1 MRGSNY
7 RLPAGSVPLVAMAAA
22 GLVLSACAEPQP
34 AKEIVPYDK
43 SVSQWVDDTEAN
55 LVNSWGIPS
64 KSHAMETGGR
74 IVEYTQAGA
83 EGKTVCTTRF
93 TIDGNGLVRKTWFK
107 GTDCAAPGSN

>member
-1 MRGSNY
+1 M
-7 RLPAGSVPLVAMAAA
+7 PLRASSKALKSAALGLSGLTLLLAA
-22 GLVLSACAEPQP
+22 GCETPPSPDRVAGYEQYVARWIEDS
-34 AKEIVPYDK
+34 
-43 SVSQWVDDTEAN
+43 EAN
-55 LVNSWGIPS
+55 LVASWGIPDS
-64 KSHAMETGGR
+64 SHAMETGGR